1 MSNLGQ
7 AALTI
12 VGTGIGYYF
21 GYPQLGLVLGSLA
34 GQALFP
40 TQLPGITGPK
50 ISDLNTTTA
59 ELGGPVPWVFGTIA
73 VPGTV
78 MYLGQL
84 VTITTTSHQGKGAP
98 SQTSTSY
105 SYTQSIAIGLC
116 RGIVGLRRVWENG
129 ELVYDTRPQQPGET
143 DDAFGKRVKAA
154 GKYAETFVFY
164 AGDEEQLA
172 DPTIELDKG
181 VGNTPAFRGL
191 AYIVFPDRALR
202 EDQALRHPSFKFE
215 VFSSGTGGCV
225 EDDELFPAVLHPWIN
240 TPNGNPANLH
250 NINEY
255 YIVGYPTHV
264 TLTNFG
270 PFSNVAA
277 ALSQIAADV
286 PSFPAFEGKTWPGPF
301 QIGVSPG
308 QSLSQFL
315 WSNLG
320 GPTVDDTGWR
330 DAQSC
335 LLWFNPNRQNPAF
348 YTDHP
353 DSAAVCL
360 RALEAQDGGI
370 SHDGVV
376 TVWFSQ
382 FGTITVPADGLWDA
396 GSSSCIGGGGIA
408 NSNDWV
414 IEVRRTPSAPAD
426 PCEGQTPNPPGYYTA
441 PDGTVIPC
449 QPYDEVDNPIPHHYL
464 ALADWRIVSETLD
477 PSVGAIFV
485 YQSERPAQ
493 GPIILDS
500 SPDNTPAFW
509 TAAYNKAVAAG
520 TLPAGW
526 TWNVQYPVTM
536 QSRIFKRAG
545 QKCSTAVDQVSIA
558 DVIEQIC
565 AATGITAIAQVDAE
579 DLRDVLI
586 DGYALASIMTAR
598 DALTPLRSVGF
609 WDCVESGRTLRFV
622 SRGKDSVATI
632 SQTDLGAADADS
644 GENAAPAVSTDRMQ
658 DVDLPRRIRV
668 HYIATSRDY
677 GDGQQQSL
685 ARITTKAV
693 NDTDV
698 QLAVAMNDD
707 MAAQIAEVLWADA
720 WAGRQ
725 SYTINLDRSYLPL
738 EGADCIHLPTDGD
751 LVRARILSIS
761 DASALL
767 RKISLIEDDNQAYVS
782 HAIGQPPQIPL
793 STIKLASSTNLLLL
807 DLPALADSDDDAGIY
822 GIADEAVDGTAW
834 AGAIVFRSID
844 GTNGWT
850 QLAVFTLQ
858 APRGILLAPAPAGP
872 SDTWDRGSQLLV
884 ELDYGPDLENRTEAD
899 LLNGANAAAIGANG
913 RWEIIQFATATP
925 TGDVGSNQYRL
936 TNLLRGRRGTEAQIG
951 TAQAG
956 DYFVVISTGAV
967 NRLPIDIAN
976 LGVSYIY
983 RAVTIGKP
991 FAEGIDQTFAG
1002 HGRALVP
1009 FSPVE
1014 PSLDRAD
1021 SGELTLSWIRRSR
1034 LGQELRSGVD
1044 IPLSEATEAYDVE
1057 ILAAGSPDQVLRT
1070 YRASAQSVVYSE
1082 ADQVSDH
1089 GIVLQIG
1096 QHLHAKIYQVSET
1109 VGRGPP
1115 LLVDLRVGGIQ
1126 PAPPTVTHTAEFDFS
1141 GTFNSADNVIVSLI
1155 FIPADGTATS
1165 HATMTLDGST
1175 KSALADYAIDL
1186 AGQVEANFDV
1196 RVTTDVSGATVTIG
1210 STFGS
1215 FIPSYITNSPVSAV
1229 QLIQQAGPVSAGARS
1244 IWFVD
1249 LYTGLDF
1256 LAPDSAAA
1264 YSQAGQGFVTIT
1276 VHSYDADEE
1285 NRLSRLQIPPIPA
1298 GLEEGEFYFHGVSST
1313 VVYAVDSGATSR
1325 LSTLSHLPNAI
1336 QNDPIIGAYVLG
1348 ATLGQLTGTADGTM
1362 TRAAVSFSMKPGY
1375 YVELNEGQQQ
1385 PCGFLA
1391 KVRLLQNGG
1400 AVYSSPGRKQIST
1413 VIFRDAFDYQ
1423 TGIFYSQV
1431 ELGQDYAITIDGV
1444 TYSHT
1449 ADATDLT
1456 DPNTQSGGY
1465 YHDFIYDDLAS
1476 QIEGAGYTVVEDK
1489 LYRFQGTTDTFVV
1502 QLAIYGTGN
1511 TAFTVSADVPFD
1523 TIVTLT
1529 VT

>member
-12 VGTGIGYYF
+12 VGTAVGYYF

-40 TQLPGITGPK
+40 TQLPGLTGPK

-59 ELGGPVPWVFGTIA
+59 ELGGPVLWVFGTIA

-78 MYLGQL
+78 MYLGPL
-84 VTITTTSHQGKGAP
+84 VTITTTSHQGKGGP
-98 SQTSTSY
+98 SQSTTSF

-116 RGIVGLRRVWENG
+116 RGIIGLRRAWENG

-154 GKYAETFVFY
+154 GKYAESFVFY
-164 AGDEEQLA
+164 PGDEEQLA

-215 VFSSGTGGCV
+215 VYSSGVGGCV

-240 TPNGNPANLH
+240 TSKGDPAND
-250 NINEY
+250 NNNNQY
-255 YIVGYPTHV
+255 SIVQHPNVGV
-264 TLTNFG
+264 G
-270 PFSNVAA
+270 PVVGPYDSAAA
-277 ALSQIAADV
+277 ALAAVAASIPPD
-286 PSFPAFEGKTWPGPF
+286 KTYDGPF
-301 QIGVSPG
+301 LLGMSP
-308 QSLSQFL
+308 SQNL
-315 WSNLG
+315 DQQVWANLG
-320 GPTVDDTGWR
+320 GPGVSDVGWR
-330 DAQSC
+330 DTLSC
-335 LLWFNPNRQNPAF
+335 LIHYNANRENPVF
-348 YTDHP
+348 YTDLSG
-353 DSAAVCL
+353 DFNGICADAFAAG
-360 RALEAQDGGI
+360 EETGI
-370 SHDGVV
+370 HHDGNV
-376 TVWFSQ
+376 TVWFPQ
-382 FGTITVPADGLWDA
+382 FNEMTVPADGYWDN
-396 GSSSCIGGGGIA
+396 GSSSCLNIDTTSGVA
-408 NSNDWV
+408 NALDWV
-414 IEVRRTPSAPAD
+414 IKVSRIPGAPAD
-426 PCEGQTPNPPGYYTA
+426 PCRGQTEGPPGYYTA

-449 QPYDEVDNPIPHHYL
+449 QAYEEVDDPTHAYMI
-464 ALADWRIVSETLD
+464 LADWRTGEITLGGL
-477 PSVGAIFV
+477 PIQV
-485 YQSERPAQ
+485 YQSNRPAQ
-493 GPIILDS
+493 GPIILAT
-500 SPDNTPAFW
+500 SPDNTQAFW

-526 TWNVQYPVTM
+526 TWNGEYPVVM
-536 QSRIFKRAG
+536 RSRIFKRAG
-545 QKCSTAVDQVSIA
+545 QKCSTAVDEVSLA
-558 DVIEQIC
+558 DIIEQIC
-565 AATGITAIAQVDAE
+565 AATGLTSIANVDAE
-579 DLRDVLI
+579 DLRDVMI
-586 DGYALASIMTAR
+586 DGYALGSIMTGR

-609 WDCVESGRTLRFV
+609 WDCVESGRTLKFV
-622 SRGKDSVATI
+622 SRGKDSVATL
-632 SQTDLGAADADS
+632 SQSDLGAADADG
-644 GENAAPAVSTDRMQ
+644 GETAAPAVSTDRMQ

-668 HYIATSRDY
+668 HYIASSRDY

-707 MAAQIAEVLWADA
+707 LAAQIAEVLWADA

-738 EGADCIHLPTDGD
+738 EGADCVHLPTEGD

-767 RKISLIEDDNQAYVS
+767 RKVSLIQDDNQAYVS
-782 HAIGQPPQIPL
+782 QAVGQPPQIPL

-807 DLPALADSDDDAGIY
+807 DLPALADADDDAGIY
-822 GIADEAVDGTAW
+822 GLTDEAVDGTAW
-834 AGAIVFRSID
+834 AGAIVYRSID

-850 QLAVFTLQ
+850 QLAVFTVQ
-858 APRGILLAPAPAGP
+858 ASRGVLLAPAPAGP

-899 LLNGANAAAIGANG
+899 LLNGANAAAIGVNG

-925 TGDVGSNQYRL
+925 TGEVGSNQYLL
-936 TNLLRGRRGTEAQIG
+936 TNLLRGRRGTESQIG

-976 LGVSYIY
+976 IGVSYIY

-991 FAEGIDQTFAG
+991 FAEGIEQTFAG

-1009 FSPVE
+1009 FSPVQ

-1021 SGELTLSWIRRSR
+1021 SGELTLSWIRRGR

-1044 IPLSEATEAYDVE
+1044 IALSEASEAYDVE
-1057 ILAAGSPDQVLRT
+1057 ILAAGSPDQILRT
-1070 YRASAQSVVYSE
+1070 YRASSQSVVYSE
-1082 ADQVSDH
+1082 ADQITDH
-1089 GIVLQIG
+1089 EIVLQIG
-1096 QHLHAKIYQVSET
+1096 QHLFAKVYQVSET

-1126 PAPPTVTHTAEFDFS
+1126 PAPPTVTHSAVFDFS
-1141 GTFNSADNVIVSLI
+1141 GTFNSSDNVVVSLI
-1155 FIPADGTATS
+1155 FVPSDGTATV
-1165 HATMTLDGST
+1165 HATMTLEGST
-1175 KSALADYAIDL
+1175 KSQLADYATDL
-1186 AGQVEANFDV
+1186 ADQVDDNFDV
-1196 RVTTDVSGATVTIG
+1196 RVTTFISGATLTIG

-1215 FIPSYITNSPVSAV
+1215 FIPSYITNSPVSTVAR
-1229 QLIQQAGPVSAGARS
+1229 IQEAGPVSAGLRT

-1264 YSQAGQGFVTIT
+1264 YTQAGQGLLTIT

-1298 GLEEGEFYFHGVSST
+1298 GLQAGEFYFHGVSST

-1325 LSTLSHLPNAI
+1325 LSALSHLPNAI
-1336 QNDPIIGAYVLG
+1336 QNDPIIGTYVLG
-1348 ATLGQLTGTADGTM
+1348 ATLGQLTGTPDGTM

-1375 YVELNEGQQQ
+1375 YVELNEGQGQ
-1385 PCGFLA
+1385 PSGFVA
-1391 KVRLLQNGG
+1391 KIRLLQNGG
-1400 AVYSSPGRKQIST
+1400 AVYSSPGRKQIVT
-1413 VIFRDAFDYQ
+1413 VQFADAFDYQ

-1431 ELGQDYAITIDGV
+1431 ELGQIYEITIDGV

-1465 YHDFIYDDLAS
+1465 YHDFIYDDLTS
-1476 QIEGAGYTVVEDK
+1476 QIEGAGYTVVQDK

-1511 TAFTVSADVPFD
+1511 TAYTVSADVPFD

-1529 VT
+1529 MT